1 MSETD
6 NILGPMRGWVA
17 DQIAAGRFASE
28 ADAVQAALVT
38 LAAHDARMA
47 NLQRL
52 MGLGFA
58 DVAAG
63 DVVEY
68 DNPESFVRDILET
81 TKRG

>member
-6 NILGPMRGWVA
+6 KILGPMRGWVA
-17 DQIAAGRFASE
+17 DQIAAGRFASA

-38 LAAHDARMA
+38 LAAHDASKA

-52 MGLGFA
+52 VQQGLA

-63 DVVEY
+63 NVAEY
-68 DNPESFVRDILET
+68 ESAEALARELFEPT
-81 TKRG
+81 T